1 MHVEHEMFEKFGGGE
16 TNRQG
21 QAVEIILCQANIDTN
36 SSIDFEK
43 LH

>member
-1 MHVEHEMFEKFGGGE
+1 MPSIFADNLDYLQVYVPQNSMAPQ
-16 TNRQG
+16 TY
-21 QAVEIILCQANIDTN
+21 IDTN